1 MIDPMMP
8 NHRLHRT
15 WEGGR
20 ENWLLF
26 FKVWLRP
33 PSQAGEAGRW
43 ADHMRLWNI
52 LLLIATSAAAWH
64 YYGVNRATFTLA
76 RSSAETE
83 TAVVQFRCAGKTHCS
98 QMVSCEE
105 ATF

>member
-1 MIDPMMP
+1 
-8 NHRLHRT
+8 
-15 WEGGR
+15 
-20 ENWLLF
+20 
-26 FKVWLRP
+26 
-33 PSQAGEAGRW
+33 
-43 ADHMRLWNI
+43 MRLRII

-76 RSSAETE
+76 RSSAKTE

-105 ATF
+105 ATFYLQNCPGVQIDGDGDGKPCESQLFGY